1 MPAQI
6 KNANTVNRVYNY
18 IYTKK
23 HVQILYTILR
33 RYLNGTVSC
42 NYNLCSKRGDQVCIG
57 GDGQVTM
64 GETAIMKNGAK
75 KVKKIY
81 KNTVLSGFA
90 GSVADAFSLTEKFES
105 KLDEHGGNLKKA
117 AVALANLWRMD
128 KASRNL
134 EALMIVADKEDLL
147 VISGTGEVI
156 VPDQP
161 FVAIG
166 SGGNFAY
173 SAANAL
179 YNNTDLSAEE
189 IVRKSLEIAASIC
202 VYTNDH
208 ISVEKL

>member
-1 MPAQI
+1 M
-6 KNANTVNRVYNY
+6 
-18 IYTKK
+18 
-23 HVQILYTILR
+23 VQFHATTICAVR
-33 RYLNGTVSC
+33 RGP
-42 NYNLCSKRGDQVCIG
+42 DDVCIG

-75 KVKKIY
+75 KVRKIY
-81 KNTVLSGFA
+81 KNTVVSGFA

-105 KLDEHGGNLKKA
+105 KLEAHSGNLKRA
-117 AVALANLWRMD
+117 AVDLAQMWRSD
-128 KASRNL
+128 KGMRNL
-134 EALMIVADKEDLL
+134 EALMIVADRENML

-156 VPDQP
+156 EPDQD

-173 SAANAL
+173 AAANAL

-189 IVRKSLEIAASIC
+189 VVRKSLEIAASIC

-208 ISVEKL
+208 ISIEKL

>member
-1 MPAQI
+1 MGQFHAP
-6 KNANTVNRVYNY
+6 
-18 IYTKK
+18 
-23 HVQILYTILR
+23 TICA
-33 RYLNGTVSC
+33 V
-42 NYNLCSKRGDQVCIG
+42 KRGDQVCIG

>member
-1 MPAQI
+1 MGQFHATTI
-6 KNANTVNRVYNY
+6 CAV
-18 IYTKK
+18 KK
-23 HVQILYTILR
+23 
-33 RYLNGTVSC
+33 
-42 NYNLCSKRGDQVCIG
+42 GDDVCIG

-105 KLDEHGGNLKKA
+105 KLDEHGGNLKRA
-117 AVALANLWRMD
+117 AVALANLWRSD
-128 KASRNL
+128 KAARNL
-134 EALMIVADKEDLL
+134 EALMIVADKDDLL

-166 SGGNFAY
+166 SGGNYAY
-173 SAANAL
+173 AAANAL

-189 IVRKSLEIAASIC
+189 IVRKSLEGHPEADY
-202 VYTNDH
+202 VRFLREYMP
-208 ISVEKL
+208 ELF